1 MDPGNWTSG
10 RSESPTP
17 KLRAAVAANEEWEMS
32 KERRKHSP
40 TFKANVA
47 VEAVKE
53 WGDDTSTK
61 SG

>member
-1 MDPGNWTSG
+1 
-10 RSESPTP
+10 
-17 KLRAAVAANEEWEMS
+17 MS